1 MIDVA
6 VSRPLHTTKKEISK
20 SKYAKLENL
29 QKHKKNNE
37 CLMVAIEKHC
47 KTQHFQYFWLPDPY
61 PEPQKPKKTT
71 EFLMVAIKNHCK
83 TQVF

>member
-29 QKHKKNNE
+29 QKPKKNTDI
-37 CLMVAIEKHC
+37 LKVAIKKHC
-47 KTQHFQYFWLPDPY
+47 KTQHF
-61 PEPQKPKKTT
+61 
-71 EFLMVAIKNHCK
+71 
-83 TQVF
+83 